1 MIPDTLVEILA
12 SSVATLVLYA
22 LARLGQYARAKTKSE
37 HVFALTH
44 AIDEAAGVAV
54 RATEQRFVSEFR
66 GAKLSGEVADK
77 ALAMAYDAA
86 RRELE
91 LHGYSAAQVGRE
103 ALEDA
108 IEAALARLKK

>member
-1 MIPDTLVEILA
+1 MVPDTLVEILA

-22 LARLGQYARAKTKSE
+22 LARLGQYARAKTDDARAARLTE
-37 HVFALTH
+37 ALET
-44 AIDEAAGVAV
+44 AALHAV

-77 ALAMAYDAA
+77 ALALAYDAA

-108 IEAALARLKK
+108 IEAALARLK